1 MEELLEQ
8 IKRFNKERDWEQY
21 HSPKN
26 LVLAL
31 MVEVAEVSEKFQWL
45 TEQESQKLSAEKL
58 MEVRE
63 ELGDVLIYLVNLADK
78 LNVDLINAARD
89 KLAKNARKYPADQ
102 VKGSS
107 RKYTEY

>member
-1 MEELLEQ
+1 M
-8 IKRFNKERDWEQY
+8 
-21 HSPKN
+21 
-26 LVLAL
+26 
-31 MVEVAEVSEKFQWL
+31 
-45 TEQESQKLSAEKL
+45 SAERL

-102 VKGSS
+102 VKGSP

>member
-1 MEELLEQ
+1 MKELLEQ

-31 MVEVAEVSEKFQWL
+31 MVEVAEVAEKFQWL
-45 TEQESQKLSAEKL
+45 TEQESQELSSEKL
-58 MEVRE
+58 KEITE

-78 LNVDLINAARD
+78 LNIDLVKAARD
-89 KLAKNARKYPADQ
+89 KLAKNAKKYPADQ
-102 VKGSS
+102 VRGSS